1 MTSKAVSLRKLPPS
15 LFIFLACFPLALTVV
30 ARPWRSCSRL
40 ECRISLN
47 YTSLLDIFADILSR
61 CPGWTLLSSG
71 AFYAYVRHP
80 FHNVSALVVGKVLA
94 TKYGVVTLPG
104 EFFLPRREDG
114 GFMESREL
122 RFAVAN
128 VGEEDVRGVE
138 ERLRELK
145 EEDFKGVEVWERG
158 DPESGL

>member
-1 MTSKAVSLRKLPPS
+1 
-15 LFIFLACFPLALTVV
+15 
-30 ARPWRSCSRL
+30 
-40 ECRISLN
+40 
-47 YTSLLDIFADILSR
+47 
-61 CPGWTLLSSG
+61 
-71 AFYAYVRHP
+71 
-80 FHNVSALVVGKVLA
+80 
-94 TKYGVVTLPG
+94 VVTLPG

-145 EEDFKGVEVWERG
+145 EEDFKGVEV
-158 DPESGL
+158 